1 MGPAG
6 AAATGAVG
14 AIVGGTSGII
24 TGFFSPSVIELLDD
38 EIGCIQALCTIQLRS
53 KRWELKCHHERAERP
68 KQGNS
73 LDT

>member
-38 EIGCIQALCTIQLRS
+38 EIGWAYKRS
-53 KRWELKCHHERAERP
+53 AQFSCVLK
-68 KQGNS
+68 GGS
-73 LDT
+73 